1 MCRILNKT
9 QPTKKTFGH
18 LKLNSYKYVHK
29 KQNKESLFQIKKKY
43 KRSKKTHTMHL
54 QVRQR
59 RRHQHEHA
67 QLSPIPETLNYRL
80 LAGEHPEHKSPYFF
94 YVQLVSHMTIAAQSK
109 RHDRSLRI
117 NQGRSKGPPS
127 RDNTCLLK
135 PQRRNGNRYMP
146 PPVTKPNKTR
156 PFQKKKTSLVLFL
169 SGRTAHWR
177 EQLQEKR
184 LRALNSLNTLAR
196 GFQPHH
202 ATHTTPNVS
211 WGAQGVAVVL

>member
-1 MCRILNKT
+1 MYIKNKI
-9 QPTKKTFGH
+9 KKA
-18 LKLNSYKYVHK
+18 SSK
-29 KQNKESLFQIKKKY
+29 KKKKY

-156 PFQKKKTSLVLFL
+156 PFQKKKNESRVVFVR
-169 SGRTAHWR
+169 SDR
-177 EQLQEKR
+177 
-184 LRALNSLNTLAR
+184 SLAR
-196 GFQPHH
+196 AASRKTPPSSQLPKHTSAGLPATPCYPHYSKRFVGC
-202 ATHTTPNVS
+202 T
-211 WGAQGVAVVL
+211 GCGGCVVV